1 MSKPKVENDMTGT
14 WSKKKMNQIKCTVAV
29 KKSLFLL
36 GKKKHSQGLG
46 EQGTCAFIS
55 GEQRSK
61 NEGNRGPMAILGNGE
76 HRKSTFLFLG
86 AGEQSDLFQ
95 GNKDICNFAGK
106 A

>member
-1 MSKPKVENDMTGT
+1 MHRRCKKVIV
-14 WSKKKMNQIKCTVAV
+14 SFRKKEALAGFGGNI
-29 KKSLFLL
+29 
-36 GKKKHSQGLG
+36 
-46 EQGTCAFIS
+46 GTCAFIS
-55 GEQRSK
+55 GEQGNKGLKMRGTGEHRSK

-86 AGEQSDLFQ
+86 TGEQSDLFQ

>member
-1 MSKPKVENDMTGT
+1 
-14 WSKKKMNQIKCTVAV
+14 MNQIKCTVAV

-55 GEQRSK
+55 GEQGNKDLKMRGTGEHRSK

-86 AGEQSDLFQ
+86 TGEQSDLFQ